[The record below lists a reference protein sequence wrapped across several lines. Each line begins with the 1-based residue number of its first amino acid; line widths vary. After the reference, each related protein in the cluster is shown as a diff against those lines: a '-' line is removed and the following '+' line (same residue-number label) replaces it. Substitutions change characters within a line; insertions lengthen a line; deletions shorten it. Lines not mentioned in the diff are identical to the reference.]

1 MKSISP
7 GVGSLKRMWVAET
20 VRGLG
25 VGRRMLQA
33 LENHARAHGLMTL
46 RLETNRAL
54 QEAIVLYRS
63 AGFREVTAFNSDPY
77 ADHWFEKSLG

>member
-25 VGRRMLQA
+25 VGRRMLDA
-33 LENHARAHGLMTL
+33 LEAHSRELGLTTL
-46 RLETNRAL
+46 RLETNHTL
-54 QEAIVLYRS
+54 QEAIRLYRS
-63 AGFREVTAFNSDPY
+63 AGFVEVPPFNADPY
-77 ADHWFEKSLG
+77 AHHWFEKSLG